1 MPAEFDQR
9 VREIFD
15 QAMERPEGERATFL
29 NSECQGNQKLH
40 DAVERLLVARSG
52 VSSFM
57 NSAVQPALRIGRYMV
72 QGELGRGGMGI
83 VYDALDPVIGRNVAV
98 KVINLKALS
107 EPTEAEFL
115 RDRLFREARSCG
127 QLLHPGIVIIFDV
140 GQEQQSA
147 FIAMERVDGPSLHQM
162 LSMGKRLPADE
173 ALRILRQT
181 AAALDYAHQHGIV
194 HRDIKP
200 ANIMVRSDGTVKVT
214 DFGIA
219 KIISSATTT
228 MTGTVMGTPSYMS
241 PEQIEAREVDGRSDQ
256 FSLAVLAY
264 EILTGAK
271 PFQADSIPAIAHLI
285 VYGARPL
292 PHEVDADLPVGLN
305 FVFQR
310 AFSRLPEE
318 RFPTCVAFTDALQ
331 KAFEVPKPAPLPVV
345 VPPAPKKATGAVSA
359 LVVLAL
365 LLLGAGVF
373 YYVSYLRPKAQPT
386 PAPEPTT
393 TAESKPPVPVTTAP
407 AKADQPTPAAAS
419 SAPTGPPVIKKFK
432 ADPDSVKNGTP
443 AMLVWEVSGADK
455 ITIDHGVG
463 KVGAKGMFAVLPAVS
478 TTYALTVS
486 NAAGTTHKAA
496 AIEVTPDPESV
507 PLSVRARQLFDDAQ
521 TKRHEG
527 QADEAATLFGRS
539 AEMGD
544 ASAMVALA
552 EMYSSGDGV
561 AEDETKAFGWFKRAA
576 EAGNVSGMVGLAG
589 MYLLGVNGGD
599 PNEEEA
605 ARWFQKAA
613 DHDSPAA
620 LFDLGGLYENGRGVG
635 KSLDKAKDLYQRAAK
650 LGNREAQKRLAAL
663 GVKN

>member
-15 QAMERPEGERATFL
+15 QAMERPQGERATFL
-29 NSECQGNQKLH
+29 NSACQGNQKLH

-57 NSAVQPALRIGRYMV
+57 NSAVQPALRIGRYLV

-107 EPTEAEFL
+107 EPAEAEFL

-127 QLLHPGIVIIFDV
+127 QLLHPGIVIVFDV

-147 FIAMERVDGPSLHQM
+147 FIAMERVDGPSLQQM
-162 LSMGKRLPADE
+162 LATGKRLTADE

-200 ANIMVRSDGTVKVT
+200 ANVMVRSDGTVKVT

-292 PHEVDADLPVGLN
+292 PHEVDANLPVGLD

-331 KAFEVPKPAPLPVV
+331 SAFEAPKPAPPPVV
-345 VPPAPKKATGAVSA
+345 VLPASKKATGAVSA
-359 LVVLAL
+359 LLLLVL
-365 LLLGAGVF
+365 LLLGGGGF
-373 YYVSYLRPKAQPT
+373 YYFTYLRPKAQPT

-393 TAESKPPVPVTTAP
+393 TAESKPPAILTQTPP
-407 AKADQPTPAAAS
+407 AAKTDQPA
-419 SAPTGPPVIKKFK
+419 APTGPPVIKKFK
-432 ADPDSVKNGTP
+432 AEPDSVKNGTP

-463 KVGAKGMFAVLPAVS
+463 KVGAKGMFAVLPALS

-486 NAAGTTHKAA
+486 NAAGSTHKAA

-507 PLSVRARQLFDDAQ
+507 PRSVRARQLFDDAQ
-521 TKRHEG
+521 TKRQEG
-527 QADEAATLFGRS
+527 QAEEAATLFGRS

-544 ASAMVALA
+544 ASAMVVLA

-620 LFDLGGLYENGRGVG
+620 LFDLGQLYENGRGVG